1 MPQAAIAQ
9 ELVLDMKPYIDE
21 NNLKDAVGL
30 NYTQN
35 DIDGHIYSVHDQME
49 SRGMW
54 YNQEI
59 LDQAGVTL
67 EDLSTWDGYEAAME
81 KVRALGGD
89 TYGYAAG
96 QGSHHHVQCNA
107 CIYGGRKRTFG
118 VRNDTG
124 DNRI

>member
-1 MPQAAIAQ
+1 
-9 ELVLDMKPYIDE
+9 MKPYIDE

-81 KVRALGGD
+81 KSEHSAVIHTDMQRSGI
-89 TYGYAAG
+89 
-96 QGSHHHVQCNA
+96 HHHVQCNA